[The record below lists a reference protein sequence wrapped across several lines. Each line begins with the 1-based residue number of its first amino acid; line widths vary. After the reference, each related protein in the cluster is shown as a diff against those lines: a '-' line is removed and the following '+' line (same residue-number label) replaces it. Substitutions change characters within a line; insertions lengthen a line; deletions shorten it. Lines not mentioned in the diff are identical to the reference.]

1 MITLKSILE
10 DAKINTK
17 IDEANDTYFKSFTD
31 AVEFARKATEKRGF
45 TIDED
50 DWQSQIAFGGKYTRS
65 RHYKGKTHSFTIGLL
80 KNGKPQRKSLQ
91 ISVYG
96 MDSGSYELTHYIN

>member
-17 IDEANDTYFKSFTD
+17 IDEANDTYFKSFTQ
-31 AVEFARKATEKRGF
+31 AVEYARKATEKRGF

-50 DWQSQIAFGGKYTRS
+50 DWQPQIAFGGKYTRLRPS
-65 RHYKGKTHSFTIGLL
+65 KGKTNSFTVGLL

-91 ISVYG
+91 ISVFG
-96 MDSGSYELTHYIN
+96 MPSGNYELTQYIN